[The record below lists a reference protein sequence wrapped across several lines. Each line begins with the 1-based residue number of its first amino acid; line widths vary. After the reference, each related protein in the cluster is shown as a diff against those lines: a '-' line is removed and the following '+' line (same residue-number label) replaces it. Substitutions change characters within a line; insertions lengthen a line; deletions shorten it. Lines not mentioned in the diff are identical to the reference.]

1 MRCVV
6 VGAGLAGLSAAE
18 SLLAGGADVTLIEA
32 EQRFGGR
39 TRTVHSP
46 YVGGQY
52 AESGAEWVD
61 SSHWRMLDLMQR
73 FDFETFGKGMPW
85 TTIRRWI

>member
-18 SLLAGGADVTLIEA
+18 SLVAGGADVTLIEA

-39 TRTVHSP
+39 TRTVH
-46 YVGGQY
+46 
-52 AESGAEWVD
+52 D
-61 SSHWRMLDLMQR
+61 
-73 FDFETFGKGMPW
+73 
-85 TTIRRWI
+85 

>member
-18 SLLAGGADVTLIEA
+18 SLVGGGAEVTLIEA

-39 TRTVHSP
+39 TRTVHDS
-46 YVGGQY
+46 YIGGQY

-61 SSHWRMLDLMQR
+61 
-73 FDFETFGKGMPW
+73 
-85 TTIRRWI
+85 